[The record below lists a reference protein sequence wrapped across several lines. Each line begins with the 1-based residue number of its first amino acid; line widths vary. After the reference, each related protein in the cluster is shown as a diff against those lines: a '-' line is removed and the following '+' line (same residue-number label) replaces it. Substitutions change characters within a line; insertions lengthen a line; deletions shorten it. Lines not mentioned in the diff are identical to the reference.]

1 MTQTLTVGKKTR
13 TVKAAS
19 KADGATGTNTAG
31 RAGTISSGSAVGRS
45 GLNTK
50 YAFAGVGADVAKA
63 VGKVG
68 RPVWAEISTS
78 ALEYNLNVIRK
89 FVNPEDEHRA
99 TPRLVLS
106 IVKGNGYGHGGPQ
119 VAKILEK
126 AGSDWFGVT
135 SAAEGIEVR
144 KAGVKK
150 PILVLTSFWPGEEKN
165 LLKYDLTPVVHRIE
179 QLAQLNRAAAKDDKR
194 DPLSFHLKID
204 SGMNRL

>member
-19 KADGATGTNTAG
+19 KADGATGTKIAG
-31 RAGTISSGSAVGRS
+31 RAGTISSSSAGARS

-106 IVKGNGYGHGGPQ
+106 IVKGP
-119 VAKILEK
+119 
-126 AGSDWFGVT
+126 
-135 SAAEGIEVR
+135 R
-144 KAGVKK
+144 
-150 PILVLTSFWPGEEKN
+150 
-165 LLKYDLTPVVHRIE
+165 
-179 QLAQLNRAAAKDDKR
+179 
-194 DPLSFHLKID
+194 
-204 SGMNRL
+204 